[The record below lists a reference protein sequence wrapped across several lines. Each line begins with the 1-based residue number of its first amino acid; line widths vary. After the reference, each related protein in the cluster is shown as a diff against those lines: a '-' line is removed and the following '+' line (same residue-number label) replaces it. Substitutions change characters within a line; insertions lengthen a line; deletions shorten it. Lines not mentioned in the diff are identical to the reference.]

1 MNKEKAREMAQK
13 AVAVKKILI
22 LQNDYL
28 NTVPNVKNLKADEVL
43 TSYMY
48 LERALENMFE
58 INQDIVDQ
66 LECVASYLYDLSDEV
81 EDQKDG
87 SN

>member
-28 NTVPNVKNLKADEVL
+28 NMVENPKNLNADEMV
-43 TSYMY
+43 TRYIY
-48 LERALENMFE
+48 LERALENMYE
-58 INQDIVDQ
+58 LNQDLVDQ
-66 LECVASYLYDLSDEV
+66 LEDVAVYLYDLAGE
-81 EDQKDG
+81 EDTEDG

>member
-28 NTVPNVKNLKADEVL
+28 NMVENPKNLNADEMV
-43 TSYMY
+43 TRYIY
-48 LERALENMFE
+48 LERALENMYE
-58 INQDIVDQ
+58 LNQDLVDQ
-66 LECVASYLYDLSDEV
+66 LEDVAVYLYDLSDE

>member
-28 NTVPNVKNLKADEVL
+28 NTVPNEKNLKVDEVL
-43 TSYMY
+43 TRYMY
-48 LERALENMFE
+48 LEKALDNMFE
-58 INQDIVDQ
+58 LNQDLVDQ
-66 LECVASYLYDLSDEV
+66 LEDVAVYLYDLAGE

>member
-43 TSYMY
+43 TRYMY
-48 LERALENMFE
+48 LEKALDNMFE
-58 INQDIVDQ
+58 LNQDLVDQ
-66 LECVASYLYDLSDEV
+66 LEDVAVYLYDLAGE
-81 EDQKDG
+81 EDQKNG

>member
-28 NTVPNVKNLKADEVL
+28 NMVENPKNLNADEIV
-43 TSYMY
+43 TKYMY
-48 LERALENMFE
+48 LEKALDNMYE
-58 INQDIVDQ
+58 LNQDLVDQ
-66 LECVASYLYDLSDEV
+66 LEDVAVYLYDLAGE
-81 EDQKDG
+81 EDTEDG

>member
-28 NTVPNVKNLKADEVL
+28 NMVENPKNLNADEIV
-43 TSYMY
+43 TKYMY
-48 LERALENMFE
+48 LEKALDNMFE
-58 INQDIVDQ
+58 LNQDLVDQ
-66 LECVASYLYDLSDEV
+66 LEDVAVYLYDLAGE
-81 EDQKDG
+81 EDTEDG

>member
-13 AVAVKKILI
+13 AVAVKKILV
-22 LQNDYL
+22 LENDYL
-28 NTVPNVKNLKADEVL
+28 NTVPNVKNLKVDEVL

-58 INQDIVDQ
+58 LNQDLVDQ
-66 LECVASYLYDLSDEV
+66 LEDVAVYLYDLAGE

>member
-28 NTVPNVKNLKADEVL
+28 NMVENPKNLNADEIV
-43 TSYMY
+43 TKYMY
-48 LERALENMFE
+48 LEKALDNMFE
-58 INQDIVDQ
+58 LNQDLVDQ
-66 LECVASYLYDLSDEV
+66 LEDVAVYLYDLAGE

>member
-28 NTVPNVKNLKADEVL
+28 NMVENPKNLNADEMV
-43 TSYMY
+43 TRYIY
-48 LERALENMFE
+48 LERALDNMFE
-58 INQDIVDQ
+58 LNQDLVDQ
-66 LECVASYLYDLSDEV
+66 LEEVGGYLYDLSDE

>member
-1 MNKEKAREMAQK
+1 MNKEQTLEMAQK

-43 TSYMY
+43 TRYMY
-48 LERALENMFE
+48 LEKALDNMFE
-58 INQDIVDQ
+58 LNQDLVDQ
-66 LECVASYLYDLSDEV
+66 LEDVAVYLYDLANE
-81 EDQKDG
+81 EDTENG

>member
-28 NTVPNVKNLKADEVL
+28 NTVPSVKNLKADEVL
-43 TSYMY
+43 TRYMY
-48 LERALENMFE
+48 LERALDNMFE
-58 INQDIVDQ
+58 LNQDLVDQ
-66 LECVASYLYDLSDEV
+66 LEDVAVYLYDLANE
-81 EDQKDG
+81 EDTEDG

>member
-1 MNKEKAREMAQK
+1 MNKGKAREMAQK

-28 NTVPNVKNLKADEVL
+28 NMVENPKNLNADEMV
-43 TSYMY
+43 TRYIY
-48 LERALENMFE
+48 LERALENMYE
-58 INQDIVDQ
+58 LNQDLVDQ
-66 LECVASYLYDLSDEV
+66 LEDVAAYLYDLANE
-81 EDQKDG
+81 EDTENG

>member
-28 NTVPNVKNLKADEVL
+28 NMVENPKNLNADEMV
-43 TSYMY
+43 TRYIY
-48 LERALENMFE
+48 LERALENMYE
-58 INQDIVDQ
+58 LNQDLVDQ
-66 LECVASYLYDLSDEV
+66 LEDVAVYLYDLANE
-81 EDQKDG
+81 EDTEDG

>member
-1 MNKEKAREMAQK
+1 MNKEKAREMAQQ

-28 NTVPNVKNLKADEVL
+28 NTVPSVKKLKADEVL
-43 TSYMY
+43 TRYMY
-48 LERALENMFE
+48 LERALDNMFE
-58 INQDIVDQ
+58 LNQDLVDQ
-66 LECVASYLYDLSDEV
+66 LEDVAAYLYDLANE
-81 EDQKDG
+81 EDTENG

>member
-28 NTVPNVKNLKADEVL
+28 NMVENPKNLNADEMV
-43 TSYMY
+43 TRYMY
-48 LERALENMFE
+48 LERALDNMFE
-58 INQDIVDQ
+58 LNQDLVDQ
-66 LECVASYLYDLSDEV
+66 LEDVAVYLYDLANE
-81 EDQKDG
+81 EDTEDG

>member
-13 AVAVKKILI
+13 AVAVKKILV
-22 LQNDYL
+22 LENDYL
-28 NTVPNVKNLKADEVL
+28 NMVENPKNLNADEMV
-43 TSYMY
+43 TRYIY
-48 LERALENMFE
+48 LERALENMYE
-58 INQDIVDQ
+58 LNQDLVDQ
-66 LECVASYLYDLSDEV
+66 LEDVAVYLYDLAGE

>member
-13 AVAVKKILI
+13 AVAVKKILV
-22 LQNDYL
+22 LENDYL

-43 TSYMY
+43 TRYMY
-48 LERALENMFE
+48 LEKALDNMFE
-58 INQDIVDQ
+58 LNQDLVDQ
-66 LECVASYLYDLSDEV
+66 LEDVAVYIYDLANE
-81 EDQKDG
+81 EDTENG

>member
-13 AVAVKKILI
+13 AVAVKKILV
-22 LQNDYL
+22 LENDYL
-28 NTVPNVKNLKADEVL
+28 NMVENPKNLNADEIV
-43 TSYMY
+43 TKYMY
-48 LERALENMFE
+48 LEKALDNMYE
-58 INQDIVDQ
+58 LNQDLVDQ
-66 LECVASYLYDLSDEV
+66 LEDVAVYLYDLAGE

>member
-43 TSYMY
+43 TRYMY
-48 LERALENMFE
+48 LEKALDNMFE
-58 INQDIVDQ
+58 LNQDLVDQ
-66 LECVASYLYDLSDEV
+66 LEDVAVYLYDLANE

>member
-13 AVAVKKILI
+13 AVAVKKILV
-22 LQNDYL
+22 LENDYL
-28 NTVPNVKNLKADEVL
+28 NMVENPKNLNADEMV
-43 TSYMY
+43 TRYIY
-48 LERALENMFE
+48 LERALDNMFE
-58 INQDIVDQ
+58 LNQDLVDQ
-66 LECVASYLYDLSDEV
+66 LEDVAVYLYDLAGE

>member
-28 NTVPNVKNLKADEVL
+28 NMVENPKNLNADEMV
-43 TSYMY
+43 TRYIY
-48 LERALENMFE
+48 LERALENMYE
-58 INQDIVDQ
+58 LNQDLVDQ
-66 LECVASYLYDLSDEV
+66 LEDAAVYLYDLAGE

>member
-28 NTVPNVKNLKADEVL
+28 NMVENRKNLNADEMV
-43 TSYMY
+43 TRYIY
-48 LERALENMFE
+48 LERALENMYE
-58 INQDIVDQ
+58 LNHDLVDQ
-66 LECVASYLYDLSDEV
+66 LEDVAVYLYDLAGE

>member
-1 MNKEKAREMAQK
+1 MNKEQTLEMAQK

-28 NTVPNVKNLKADEVL
+28 NMVENPKNLKADEIV
-43 TSYMY
+43 TRYIY
-48 LERALENMFE
+48 LKKALDNMFE
-58 INQDIVDQ
+58 LNQDLVDQ
-66 LECVASYLYDLSDEV
+66 LEDVSVYLYDLANE
-81 EDQKDG
+81 EDTENG

>member
-28 NTVPNVKNLKADEVL
+28 NMVENPKNLNADEMV
-43 TSYMY
+43 TRYIY
-48 LERALENMFE
+48 LERALENMYE
-58 INQDIVDQ
+58 LNQDLVDQ
-66 LECVASYLYDLSDEV
+66 LEDVAVYLYDLAGE
-81 EDQKDG
+81 EDTENG

>member
-22 LQNDYL
+22 LQNNYL
-28 NTVPNVKNLKADEVL
+28 NMVENPKNLNADEMV
-43 TSYMY
+43 TRYIY
-48 LERALENMFE
+48 LERALENMYE
-58 INQDIVDQ
+58 LNQDLVDQ
-66 LECVASYLYDLSDEV
+66 LEEVGGYLYDLSDE
-81 EDQKDG
+81 EDTEDE

>member
-28 NTVPNVKNLKADEVL
+28 NMVENPKNLNTDEIV
-43 TSYMY
+43 TKYMY
-48 LERALENMFE
+48 LEKALDNMFE
-58 INQDIVDQ
+58 LNQDLVDQ
-66 LECVASYLYDLSDEV
+66 LEDVAVYLYDLAGE

>member
-1 MNKEKAREMAQK
+1 MNKEQTLEMAQK

-28 NTVPNVKNLKADEVL
+28 NTVPSVKNLKADEVL
-43 TSYMY
+43 TRYMY
-48 LERALENMFE
+48 LERALDNMFE
-58 INQDIVDQ
+58 LNQDLVDQ
-66 LECVASYLYDLSDEV
+66 LEDVAVYLYDLANE
-81 EDQKDG
+81 EDTEDG

>member
-1 MNKEKAREMAQK
+1 MNKEQAREMAQK

-58 INQDIVDQ
+58 LNQDLVDQ
-66 LECVASYLYDLSDEV
+66 LEDVAVYLYDLAGE

>member
-28 NTVPNVKNLKADEVL
+28 NMVENPKNLNADEMV
-43 TSYMY
+43 TRYIY
-48 LERALENMFE
+48 LERALENMYE
-58 INQDIVDQ
+58 LNQDLVDQ
-66 LECVASYLYDLSDEV
+66 LEDVAAYLYDLANE
-81 EDQKDG
+81 EDTENG

>member
-28 NTVPNVKNLKADEVL
+28 NMVENPKNLNADEIV
-43 TSYMY
+43 TKYMY
-48 LERALENMFE
+48 LEKALDNMFE
-58 INQDIVDQ
+58 LNQDLVDQ
-66 LECVASYLYDLSDEV
+66 LEDVAVYLYDLANE
-81 EDQKDG
+81 EDTEDG

>member
-43 TSYMY
+43 TRYMY
-48 LERALENMFE
+48 LEKALDNMFE
-58 INQDIVDQ
+58 LNQDLVDQ
-66 LECVASYLYDLSDEV
+66 LEDVAVYLYDLAGE
-81 EDQKDG
+81 EDQKKWI
-87 SN
+87 

>member
-43 TSYMY
+43 TRYIY
-48 LERALENMFE
+48 LERALENMYE
-58 INQDIVDQ
+58 LNQDLVDQ
-66 LECVASYLYDLSDEV
+66 LEDVAVYLYDLAGE

>member
-28 NTVPNVKNLKADEVL
+28 NMVENPKNLNADEMV
-43 TSYMY
+43 TRYIY
-48 LERALENMFE
+48 LERALENMYE
-58 INQDIVDQ
+58 LNQDLVDQ
-66 LECVASYLYDLSDEV
+66 LEDVAVYLYDLANE
-81 EDQKDG
+81 EDTENG

>member
-43 TSYMY
+43 TRYMY
-48 LERALENMFE
+48 LEKALDNMFE
-58 INQDIVDQ
+58 LNQDLVDQ
-66 LECVASYLYDLSDEV
+66 LEDVAVYLYDLAGE

>member
-1 MNKEKAREMAQK
+1 MNKEKAREMAQQ

-28 NTVPNVKNLKADEVL
+28 NTVPNVKKLKADEVL
-43 TSYMY
+43 TRYMY
-48 LERALENMFE
+48 LEKALDNMFE
-58 INQDIVDQ
+58 LNQDLVDQ
-66 LECVASYLYDLSDEV
+66 LEDVAVYLYDLAGE

>member
-28 NTVPNVKNLKADEVL
+28 NMVENPKNLNADEMV
-43 TSYMY
+43 TRYIY
-48 LERALENMFE
+48 LERALENMYE
-58 INQDIVDQ
+58 LNQDLVDQ
-66 LECVASYLYDLSDEV
+66 LEDVAVYLYDLAGE